1 MGIKFPGVDPL
12 RSSMFN
18 RHTISS
24 WLIAATLAS
33 LPLCSHGET
42 EPSHHFAKNDGVK
55 IHYVSAG
62 DENPG
67 APVIMIHG
75 FPDYWYTWRKQ
86 IAALSKTRHVLAIDL
101 RGFNKSDKPKGVDN
115 YAIPLLVEDVAA
127 VLKQTGK
134 KKAVICGH
142 DWGGMIAWTFAMTH
156 PELTEKLIVLNLPH
170 PHGLTRELATNPQQ
184 QKNSAY
190 AREFQKP
197 GAHKKLTAK
206 GLASWVTDAAAKEKY
221 LEAFKRSDF
230 EAMLN
235 LYKKNYPR
243 PPYELP
249 KEAPKVKVV
258 CPVLLIHGLDDN
270 ALLAGALND
279 TWNWIESDLTLVTIP
294 GAGHFVQ
301 QDAADLVT
309 RSMASWLNR

>member
-1 MGIKFPGVDPL
+1 
-12 RSSMFN
+12 MFN
-18 RHTISS
+18 QKNITS
-24 WLIAATLAS
+24 WLSAATLAS
-33 LPLCSHGET
+33 LPLSSQGET
-42 EPSHHFAKNDGVK
+42 EPRHHFAENNGVK

-62 DENPG
+62 DKNPG

-86 IAALSKTRHVLAIDL
+86 IAVLSKTRHVLAIDL
-101 RGFNKSDKPKGVDN
+101 RGFNKSDKPKGLDN
-115 YAIPLLVEDVAA
+115 YAIPLLVEDVVA
-127 VLKQTGK
+127 VLEETGK

-142 DWGGMIAWTFAMTH
+142 DWGGMVAWTFAMTH

-197 GAHKKLTAK
+197 GAHKKLTPK
-206 GLASWVTDAAAKEKY
+206 GLASWVTDADAKEKY

-249 KEAPKVKVV
+249 KEAPKIKIT

-270 ALLAGALND
+270 ALLAGALNE

-301 QDAADLVT
+301 QDASDLVT
-309 RSMASWLNR
+309 RSIASWLNR

>member
-1 MGIKFPGVDPL
+1 
-12 RSSMFN
+12 MFN

-24 WLIAATLAS
+24 WLIAVSLTS
-33 LPLCSHGET
+33 LPLCSQGET
-42 EPSHHFAKNDGVK
+42 EPAHHFAENDGVK

-62 DENPG
+62 DKNPG

-86 IAALSKTRHVLAIDL
+86 IAALSKTRHIVAIDL

-115 YAIPLLVEDVAA
+115 YAIPLLIEDVAA
-127 VLKQTGK
+127 VLKQIGK

-142 DWGGMIAWTFAMTH
+142 DWGGMIAWSFAMTH

-170 PHGLTRELATNPQQ
+170 PHGLTRELATNPLQ

-197 GAHKKLTAK
+197 GAHKKLTAE
-206 GLASWVTDAAAKEKY
+206 GLASWVTDAAAKKKY
-221 LEAFKRSDF
+221 LEAFERSDF

-249 KEAPKVKVV
+249 KEGPRVKVA

-270 ALLAGALND
+270 ALLAGALNG

-309 RSMASWLNR
+309 RSMASWLKR

>member
-1 MGIKFPGVDPL
+1 M
-12 RSSMFN
+12 
-18 RHTISS
+18 ISS
-24 WLIAATLAS
+24 WLVAATLAS
-33 LPLCSHGET
+33 LPFPSRGET
-42 EPSHHFAKNDGVK
+42 ELGHHFAENDGVK

-62 DENPG
+62 DQNPG

-86 IAALSKTRHVLAIDL
+86 IAVLSKTRHVVAIDM
-101 RGFNKSDKPKGVDN
+101 RGYNKSDKPKGADS
-115 YAIPLLVEDVAA
+115 YAMPILVEDVAA
-127 VLKQTGK
+127 VLKQIGK

-142 DWGGMIAWTFAMTH
+142 DWGGMVAWTFAITK
-156 PELTEKLIVLNLPH
+156 PGLTEKLIVLNLPH
-170 PHGLTRELATNPQQ
+170 PHGLTRELAINPQQ

-197 GAHKKLTAK
+197 GAHKKLTAE
-206 GLASWVTDAAAKEKY
+206 GLAFWVTDAAARKKY
-221 LEAFKRSDF
+221 IEAFKRSDF

-235 LYKKNYPR
+235 YYRKNYPR
-243 PPYELP
+243 PPYERP
-249 KEAPKVKVV
+249 KEAPRVKVA
-258 CPVLLIHGLDDN
+258 CPVLLIHGLDDT

-279 TWNWIESDLTLVTIP
+279 TWNWIDSDLTLVTIP

-309 RSMASWLNR
+309 RSMASWLDR

>member
-1 MGIKFPGVDPL
+1 MPNQKPL
-12 RSSMFN
+12 
-18 RHTISS
+18 SS
-24 WLIAATLAS
+24 WLITATLAF
-33 LPLCSHGET
+33 LPILSQGET
-42 EPSHHFAKNDGVK
+42 EPSHHFAENNGVK

-62 DENPG
+62 DQNPG

-86 IAALSKTRHVLAIDL
+86 IAVLSKTRHVVALDL

-115 YAIPLLVEDVAA
+115 YAMPILVEDVAA
-127 VLKQTGK
+127 VLKQIGK

-142 DWGGMIAWTFAMTH
+142 DWGGMVAWTFAMTK
-156 PELTEKLIVLNLPH
+156 PQLTEKLIVLNLPH
-170 PHGLTRELATNPQQ
+170 PQGLTRELATNPQQ

-197 GAHKKLTAK
+197 GAHKNLTAE
-206 GLASWVTDAAAKEKY
+206 GLAFWVTDAEARKKY
-221 LEAFKRSDF
+221 IEAFKRSDF

-235 LYKKNYPR
+235 LYKKNYPQ

-249 KEAPKVKVV
+249 KEAPKVKVA
-258 CPVLLIHGLDDN
+258 CPVLLIHGLDDT

-279 TWNWIESDLTLVTIP
+279 TWNWLESDLTLVTIP

-309 RSMASWLNR
+309 RSMVSWLTR

>member
-1 MGIKFPGVDPL
+1 
-12 RSSMFN
+12 MFN

-24 WLIAATLAS
+24 WLIAVSLAS
-33 LPLCSHGET
+33 LPLCSQGET
-42 EPSHHFAKNDGVK
+42 EPAHHFAENDGVK

-62 DENPG
+62 DKNPG

-86 IAALSKTRHVLAIDL
+86 IAALSKTRHIVAIDL

-115 YAIPLLVEDVAA
+115 YAIPLLIEDVAA
-127 VLKQTGK
+127 VLKQIGK

-142 DWGGMIAWTFAMTH
+142 DWGGMIAWSFAMTH

-170 PHGLTRELATNPQQ
+170 PHGLTRELATNPLQ

-197 GAHKKLTAK
+197 GAHKKLTAV
-206 GLASWVTDAAAKEKY
+206 GLASWVTDAAAKKKY
-221 LEAFKRSDF
+221 LEAFERSDF

-249 KEAPKVKVV
+249 KEGPRVKVA

-270 ALLAGALND
+270 ALLAGALNG